1 MGGGWEETNHTLQ
14 VAWGFSQYFLWS
26 WKKLCVWNRL
36 QHLVP
41 WSLFT
46 VHVPTDTRFS
56 YILVIP
62 PFDNLLSSVDN
73 GFFETLSQRL
83 EQELTQRYSPA
94 VLAAERWESLC
105 KDIGQTRGQSLGA
118 RFRWLCSK
126 EAHGSDLEVILFSW
140 LGWGKVVDVDNWQL
154 LRVLCPKWKE
164 SPMPASILDL
174 AREEG
179 QRKSCLIGGWILL
192 ERNAFQEV

>member
-1 MGGGWEETNHTLQ
+1 MVTPGKRKWGGVGGNKPHAASCLRFLSI
-14 VAWGFSQYFLWS
+14 FSLVM
-26 WKKLCVWNRL
+26 KKALCVEPL
-36 QHLVP
+36 ATSSPLIP
-41 WSLFT
+41 FFT

-154 LRVLCPKWKE
+154 LRVLCPK
-164 SPMPASILDL
+164 
-174 AREEG
+174 
-179 QRKSCLIGGWILL
+179 
-192 ERNAFQEV
+192 